1 MGERIGVIAG
11 AGESPLLALEE
22 AARLGL
28 ECVVAGVRGEAQPD
42 IKSRASVFEWIGL
55 TELDKLVS
63 FFKGQSVRKAVMVGA
78 INPKVVLQPKET
90 MDDALFQLIAQI
102 RDKTPTRLIQTLIDY
117 LGAQGIEVVDPS
129 FLLQPYFSPPGLLG
143 AVPPTPAI
151 LEDIEFGWE
160 RARRLADEDIG
171 QTLAVKDRAVV
182 AVEGMEGTSEAIERA
197 GRLAGEGLVVIKVA
211 RTRQDPRIDIPA
223 VGLDTFR
230 RLVKARAAALCFEA
244 GRMPFFQKDE
254 SLALADAAG
263 LAVLAKRS

>member
-1 MGERIGVIAG
+1 MGERIGLIAG

-22 AARLGL
+22 AARRGL
-28 ECVVAGVRGEAQPD
+28 ECVVAGLRGEAQPD
-42 IKSRASVFEWIGL
+42 LKSRAAAFEWIGL

-63 FFKGQSVRKAVMVGA
+63 FFKSQAVRRAVMTGA
-78 INPKVVLQPKET
+78 IDPKAALQSQET

-102 RDKTPTRLIQTLIDY
+102 RDKTPTRLIQSLIDY
-117 LGAQGIEVVDPS
+117 LNGQGIEIVDPS
-129 FLLQPYFSPPGLLG
+129 FLLQPYFCEAGLLS
-143 AVPPTPAI
+143 AAPPTPSI

-160 RARRLADEDIG
+160 RARRLADEEIG

-182 AVEGMEGTSEAIERA
+182 AVEGMEGTGETIERA
-197 GRLAGEGLVVIKVA
+197 GRLAGPGIVVIKVA

-223 VGLDTFR
+223 VGRDTFR
-230 RLVKARAAALCFEA
+230 RLIQARAAALCFEA

-263 LAVLAKRS
+263 LTVLAKRS